1 MRGRP
6 VTPTT
11 LSLPVVR
18 HQPARG
24 IGSIATTRFAT
35 IERLRPLL
43 HEAAELDLDDRL
55 GWMRL
60 RDAARQATGELVATA
75 GLPPHLAVT
84 AVDPPAV
91 VARTLAIAWRHATT
105 PAELRHLRA

>member
-1 MRGRP
+1 M
-6 VTPTT
+6 TPAT
-11 LSLPVVR
+11 LSLPAHR
-18 HQPARG
+18 RQPARDV
-24 IGSIATTRFAT
+24 GSVAATRVAT

-60 RDAARQATGELVATA
+60 REAARVATGELVAAT

-84 AVDPPAV
+84 ALDPPAV
-91 VARTLAIAWRHATT
+91 VARTLAMAWRHATT